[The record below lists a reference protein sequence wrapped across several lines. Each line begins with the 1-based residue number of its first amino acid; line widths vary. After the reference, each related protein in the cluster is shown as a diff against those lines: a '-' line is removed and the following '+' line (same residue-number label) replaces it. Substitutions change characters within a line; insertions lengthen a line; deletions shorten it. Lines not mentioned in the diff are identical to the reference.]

1 MKLFLFAVLF
11 LGGILASSQVAF
23 AQNASLYFVP
33 STGTVVPGQTLTV
46 QVMVNTGGAQV
57 NAVGAYFTYPDTLLE
72 GRSIDTTG
80 SVLITFT
87 PEKTVGGGEV
97 RFAAGKLPPPFS
109 GIHKLFSVTFRAR
122 SSLGTANLAFTG
134 DSAILT
140 DGDSRNIFSSATSGI
155 GVFQVSQSAAPPPS
169 TPTPSP
175 TPTQPGPTPAPGVD
189 PVPSPPPA
197 GGPAPPPIGAG
208 LLFLANIDAQT
219 SDEGVLVSWDTSLPA
234 NAQVRYGETQNT
246 EYHSSV
252 VDAEYRSDHSIL
264 LSGVKLSDDYAFQV
278 IGIDEAGV

>member
-11 LGGILASSQVAF
+11 LGGILAGSQVAF

-140 DGDSRNIFSSATSGI
+140 VGTAGI
-155 GVFQVSQSAAPPPS
+155 
-169 TPTPSP
+169 
-175 TPTQPGPTPAPGVD
+175 
-189 PVPSPPPA
+189 
-197 GGPAPPPIGAG
+197 
-208 LLFLANIDAQT
+208 FLALQPPGSGYFKLVNLPLRHLQPPLPLQHQPSLAQRLRRE
-219 SDEGVLVSWDTSLPA
+219 SIPSLRLRQLA
-234 NAQVRYGETQNT
+234 VQR
-246 EYHSSV
+246 
-252 VDAEYRSDHSIL
+252 L
-264 LSGVKLSDDYAFQV
+264 LL
-278 IGIDEAGV
+278 